1 MSDGLED
8 KNPRVQA
15 EVMRRLLLRMVCR
28 DCGVTAGGID
38 GRDDIGTTCRR
49 CGGVLVT
56 RSDDN
61 KAVVLERLKIYLK
74 QTKPLVDYYKT
85 RPTFRSVN
93 GSQPPDMVAMDL
105 VAAIEAAGNGRRTA

>member
-1 MSDGLED
+1 VVDIAVPE
-8 KNPRVQA
+8 A
-15 EVMRRLLLRMVCR
+15 ELIRRLLSRMVCE
-28 DCGVTAGGID
+28 DCGLTAGGLD
-38 GRDDIGTTCRR
+38 GRDDPGQSCRR
-49 CGGVLVT
+49 CGGLLVT

-93 GSQPPDMVAMDL
+93 GSQPPDQVAADL
-105 VAAIEAAGNGRRTA
+105 VEAIKSAANGMATQAER